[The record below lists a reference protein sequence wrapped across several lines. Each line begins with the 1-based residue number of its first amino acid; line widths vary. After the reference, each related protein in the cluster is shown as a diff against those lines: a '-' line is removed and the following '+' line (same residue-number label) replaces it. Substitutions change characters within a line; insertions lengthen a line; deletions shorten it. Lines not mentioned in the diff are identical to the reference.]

1 MNNVFKAV
9 ASAEFLEMI
18 EDSLIGREVS
28 IRTGLKVYEIL
39 KHVEL
44 NVPSSPDF
52 QWSINWA
59 PSSFNVKPEQVDF
72 LLILLKHAWLYSEHK
87 ENNEELIEAVAREL
101 KEFEK
106 SIILEEVNQEL
117 IDSHVIVK
125 TQTQEIKQKK
135 KEFRV
140 VNKEL
145 VERRAKARK
154 ISRTNSNS
162 AKKLR
167 SCPEVN
173 EWILELVKGNPKS
186 SIIALWRSISKNN
199 DGRSFYRTSDRLN
212 HFDCENSCPSFGLK
226 AFYKRVQSA
235 RREILRSAAKKNG
248 K

>member
-1 MNNVFKAV
+1 MNNTFKAV
-9 ASAEFLEMI
+9 VSSEFLKMI
-18 EDSLIGREVS
+18 EDSLVGREVS
-28 IRTGLKVYEIL
+28 LRTGLKVYEIL

-44 NVPSSPDF
+44 NVPFSPDF

-59 PSSFNVKPEQVDF
+59 ASSINVMPDQVDF
-72 LLILLKHAWLYSEHK
+72 LLILLKYAWLYSEHK
-87 ENNEELIEAVAREL
+87 GNNEELIEAVAREL

-106 SIILEEVNQEL
+106 SVVLEEVNQEL
-117 IDSHVIVK
+117 VDSHVIVK
-125 TQTQEIKQKK
+125 TQAQEIKQKK

-140 VNKEL
+140 VNEEL

-162 AKKLR
+162 AKKFR

-173 EWILELVKGNPKS
+173 QWILGLVKSNPKS
-186 SIIALWRSISKNN
+186 SIITLWRSISKNN
-199 DGRSFYRTSDRLN
+199 DGRSFYRTSNRLN

-235 RREILRSAAKKNG
+235 RREILRSVAKKKG

>member
-1 MNNVFKAV
+1 MNNTFKAA
-9 ASAEFLEMI
+9 ASEELLKMI
-18 EDSLIGREVS
+18 EDSPVGQEVS
-28 IRTGLKVYEIL
+28 LRTGLTVYEIL

-44 NVPSSPDF
+44 NIPSSLDS
-52 QWSINWA
+52 QWSVNWA
-59 PSSFNVKPEQVDF
+59 VSSIDVTPEQVDF
-72 LLILLKHAWLYSEHK
+72 LLILLKYAWLYSEHE
-87 ENNEELIEAVAREL
+87 ENNEQLIELVAREL

-106 SIILEEVNQEL
+106 SIVLEEVNQEL
-117 IDSHVIVK
+117 VDSRVIVK
-125 TQTQEIKQKK
+125 TQAQEIKQKK

-154 ISRTNSNS
+154 ISHTNSNS

-167 SCPEVN
+167 SCLEVN

>member
-1 MNNVFKAV
+1 MNNVFKAAV
-9 ASAEFLEMI
+9 SSEFLKMI
-18 EDSLIGREVS
+18 EENLIGREVFL
-28 IRTGLKVYEIL
+28 RTGLKVYEIL

-44 NVPSSPDF
+44 NVPSSQDL

-59 PSSFNVKPEQVDF
+59 ASSINVMPDQVDF

-106 SIILEEVNQEL
+106 SIVLEEVNQEL
-117 IDSHVIVK
+117 VDSCVIVK
-125 TQTQEIKQKK
+125 TQAQEIKQKK

-145 VERRAKARK
+145 VERRVKARK

-212 HFDCENSCPSFGLK
+212 HFDCESSCPSFGLK

>member
-1 MNNVFKAV
+1 MNNAFKAV
-9 ASAEFLEMI
+9 VSSEFLKMI
-18 EDSLIGREVS
+18 EDSLVGREVS
-28 IRTGLKVYEIL
+28 LKTGLKVCEIL

-44 NVPSSPDF
+44 NAPSSLDL
-52 QWSINWA
+52 QWTINWA
-59 PSSFNVKPEQVDF
+59 SSFISVMPEQVDF
-72 LLILLKHAWLYSEHK
+72 LLILLKYAWLYSQHK
-87 ENNEELIEAVAREL
+87 ETNDQLIETVAREL

-106 SIILEEVNQEL
+106 SIVLEEVNEKL

-125 TQTQEIKQKK
+125 TQAQEIKQKK
-135 KEFRV
+135 KELKIV
-140 VNKEL
+140 GKEL

-154 ISRTNSNS
+154 ISFTNSNS
-162 AKKLR
+162 ARKPR

-199 DGRSFYRTSDRLN
+199 DGRNFYRTSDRLN

-235 RREILRSAAKKNG
+235 RREILRSAAKKKG
-248 K
+248 E

>member
-1 MNNVFKAV
+1 MNDAFKAV
-9 ASAEFLEMI
+9 VSSEFLKMI
-18 EDSLIGREVS
+18 EASLIGREIS
-28 IRTGLKVYEIL
+28 LRTGLKVYEIL

-44 NVPSSPDF
+44 NIPSPPDF
-52 QWSINWA
+52 QWLINWP
-59 PSSFNVKPEQVDF
+59 PSSIHVIPEQVDL
-72 LLILLKHAWLYSEHK
+72 LLILLKHAWLYSDHK

-106 SIILEEVNQEL
+106 SIVLEEVNQEL
-117 IDSHVIVK
+117 VDSRVIVK
-125 TQTQEIKQKK
+125 TQTQEIKQKR

-173 EWILELVKGNPKS
+173 EWILELVKSNPKT

-199 DGRSFYRTSDRLN
+199 DVRSFYRTSDRLN

-235 RREILRSAAKKNG
+235 RREILRSVAKKNG

>member
-1 MNNVFKAV
+1 MNNAFKAV
-9 ASAEFLEMI
+9 LSSEFLKMI
-18 EDSLIGREVS
+18 EDSFVGREIS
-28 IRTGLKVYEIL
+28 LRTGLKVYEIL

-44 NVPSSPDF
+44 NVPSPPDF

-59 PSSFNVKPEQVDF
+59 ASSINVMPDQVDF
-72 LLILLKHAWLYSEHK
+72 LLILLKHAWLYSEYK

-106 SIILEEVNQEL
+106 SIVLEEVNQEL
-117 IDSHVIVK
+117 VDSQVVVK
-125 TQTQEIKQKK
+125 TQAQEIKQKK

-173 EWILELVKGNPKS
+173 QWILELVKDNPKS

-226 AFYKRVQSA
+226 AFYKRIQSA
-235 RREILRSAAKKNG
+235 RREILRSAAKKSG

>member
-1 MNNVFKAV
+1 MNNAFKAA
-9 ASAEFLEMI
+9 ASSEFLKMI
-18 EDSLIGREVS
+18 EDSLVGREVS
-28 IRTGLKVYEIL
+28 LRTGLKVNEIL

-44 NVPSSPDF
+44 NVPSLPDF

-59 PSSFNVKPEQVDF
+59 ASSINVMPGQVDY
-72 LLILLKHAWLYSEHK
+72 LLVLLKHAWLYSEHK
-87 ENNEELIEAVAREL
+87 ENDEELIEAVAREL

-106 SIILEEVNQEL
+106 SIVLEEVNREL
-117 IDSHVIVK
+117 VDSQVVVK
-125 TQTQEIKQKK
+125 TQAQEIKQKK
-135 KEFRV
+135 KEFKA

-145 VERRAKARK
+145 IERRAKAQK

-173 EWILELVKGNPKS
+173 QWILGLVKGNPKS
-186 SIIALWRSISKNN
+186 SIITLWRSISKNN

>member
-1 MNNVFKAV
+1 MNNAFKAA
-9 ASAEFLEMI
+9 ASSEFLKMI
-18 EDSLIGREVS
+18 EDSLVGREVS
-28 IRTGLKVYEIL
+28 LRTGLKVYEIL

-44 NVPSSPDF
+44 NVPSPSDF

-59 PSSFNVKPEQVDF
+59 ASSINVMPDQVDF

-106 SIILEEVNQEL
+106 SIVLEEVNQEL
-117 IDSHVIVK
+117 VDSRVTVK
-125 TQTQEIKQKK
+125 TQAQEIKQKK

-145 VERRAKARK
+145 IERRAKARK

-167 SCPEVN
+167 SCPVVN
-173 EWILELVKGNPKS
+173 EWILDLVKGNPKS

-235 RREILRSAAKKNG
+235 RREILRSAAKKND